1 MDSQQLVSQAA
12 PPLLRLSPPA
22 EHDPSSSQQI
32 HRSGDAGNGDTPV
45 AHPVRSEQRRTQRHE
60 YRREDKDPALFPADP
75 PINAL
80 VAAD

>member
-45 AHPVRSEQRRTQRHE
+45 AHPVRSEQRRSDTNIAGKTKSPRKTRTIE
-60 YRREDKDPALFPADP
+60 TNPK
-75 PINAL
+75 
-80 VAAD
+80 

>member
-45 AHPVRSEQRRTQRHE
+45 AHPVRSEQ
-60 YRREDKDPALFPADP
+60 
-75 PINAL
+75 
-80 VAAD
+80 